1 MSAMNAK
8 DKYKN
13 IAFRGAVAIA
23 LIIIIYFTVIPKNKE
38 DKSNSQDVNS
48 TVTASIQDTRPTAN
62 SQNSTDTAQN
72 QKNSTVVNDTE
83 QNAESK
89 VTVKTEPKEE
99 STAAEQN
106 PSPSIKPSNSPQPT
120 KNQQQTNDKAIIT
133 NDNNSQSKTTEAKQP
148 ESPTEQPKTVEA
160 IKSDDIA
167 IKILKSEITST
178 AKFYPYTADGTY
190 MEVIAVKA
198 ADGSIRTALNTC
210 QVCFDS
216 GKGYYEQVGEFLI
229 CQNCRNKFHID
240 QVEKVKGG
248 CNPVPVMA
256 ENKKETEDSIIIL
269 KDYMAGQKELFSN
282 WKKQF

>member
-1 MSAMNAK
+1 MSSMNAK
-8 DKYKN
+8 GKYKN
-13 IAFRGAVAIA
+13 IAFRGAVVIG
-23 LIIIIYFTVIPKNKE
+23 LVIIIYFTVVPKNKE

-48 TVTASIQDTRPTAN
+48 TVTASIKDTGPAAN
-62 SQNSTDTAQN
+62 PQANNDTPQKQQNSTAANGTQ
-72 QKNSTVVNDTE
+72 
-83 QNAESK
+83 QNAVSK
-89 VTVKTEPKEE
+89 ASVETEPKEQ
-99 STAAEQN
+99 SAAAEQK
-106 PSPSIKPSNSPQPT
+106 PSPSIKPSSTPQPQ
-120 KNQQQTNDKAIIT
+120 KNKQQTNSNEIVS
-133 NDNNSQSKTTEAKQP
+133 NDNNSQSKTAEVKQP
-148 ESPTEQPKTVEA
+148 ESTPEQTKAVETV
-160 IKSDDIA
+160 KSEDIA
-167 IKILKSEITST
+167 IKIIKSEVTS
-178 AKFYPYTADGTY
+178 AARFYPYTADGTY

-210 QVCFDS
+210 QICFDS

-256 ENKKETEDSIIIL
+256 ESKKETEDSILIT